1 MINKPADLGN
11 YINAVDATISGCS
24 ILLGKVS
31 SRTGERRNLT
41 ANCRNWQADWA
52 SDVNRLRPA
61 AAVIMVG
68 SWDVF
73 DLTLDSGETL
83 AFASAEWDAN
93 FTETVRR
100 ASDTLRAGTDS
111 VILSLLP
118 CYRPIEG
125 SAGVWPERGDDVRI
139 RHVNDML
146 RSVAN
151 AYSEGVSTLDPP
163 VEFCAEES
171 IANDT
176 AYRWD
181 GIHYYKKGAALYF
194 SAVLPQLLQ
203 VV

>member
-1 MINKPADLGN
+1 
-11 YINAVDATISGCS
+11 
-24 ILLGKVS
+24 LLGKVS
-31 SRTGERRNLT
+31 SRTGERRKLT

-83 AFASAEWDAN
+83 AFASAECDAN

-125 SAGVWPERGDDVRI
+125 SAGLWPERGDDVRT
-139 RHVNDML
+139 RHVNDLL